1 MSTLKDLKFSIENIY
16 DTSPVLI
23 VGEARLTFL
32 RAWQYKVN
40 RVTNTKE
47 LREVTNYYA
56 TVKDSKPI
64 VIDDL
69 SLLQES
75 SLKLLLKL
83 VEESKTPVILLSS
96 YDNLD
101 SILLSRIRTFIRFK
115 EDIKSDFLS
124 LSEFYDI
131 LVEKDFKDSKASDK
145 LKFYVSKCPKYLQL
159 DYELATSSNKN
170 KILSIL
176 TGGE

>member
-1 MSTLKDLKFSIENIY
+1 MSSPKFLKKCIEDIY
-16 DTSPVLI
+16 NTSPLLI
-23 VGEARLTFL
+23 VGEARLLFL

-47 LREVTNYYA
+47 LREVTNYYS
-56 TVKDSKPI
+56 TIKDSKPI

-101 SILLSRIRTFIRFK
+101 SILLSRIKTFIRFN
-115 EDIKSDFLS
+115 EPIHSDFLDLQS
-124 LSEFYDI
+124 FYDV

-145 LKFYVSKCPKYLQL
+145 LKFYLEKCPMYLQL
-159 DYELATSSNKN
+159 EYDLNTSSNKN

-176 TGGE
+176 AGGE

>member
-1 MSTLKDLKFSIENIY
+1 MSNPKFLKQAIEDIY
-16 DTSPVLI
+16 NTSPLLI
-23 VGEARLTFL
+23 VGDARLLFL
-32 RAWQYKVN
+32 KAWQYKVN